1 MMKIMKMPY
10 HKFQDQDHLFD
21 VHLCIYFHGIYVGVC
36 NLVSKNDLKLS
47 IFVYIY

>member
-21 VHLCIYFHGIYVGVC
+21 VHLCISTDGVC